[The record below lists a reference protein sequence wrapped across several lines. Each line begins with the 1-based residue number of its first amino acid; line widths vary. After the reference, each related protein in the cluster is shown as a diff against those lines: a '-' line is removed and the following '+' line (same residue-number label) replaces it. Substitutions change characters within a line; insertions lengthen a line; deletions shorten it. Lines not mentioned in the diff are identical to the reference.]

1 MKRTLKISAL
11 IVLAAFLVAGCAR
24 TPQPKTSAKLIKKH
38 FKKYGKKYPS
48 TIYGQN
54 RVKEVE
60 ITGQEEIHKHLVAL
74 DSFLTLQNGEV
85 QRIHVTLEKGP
96 FGWKFV
102 SWELAAQS
110 AEAEAAE
117 ASSE

>member
-11 IVLAAFLVAGCAR
+11 IILAAFLVVGCAR
-24 TPQPKTSAKLIKKH
+24 TPQPKTSAKLIKKY
-38 FKKYGKKYPS
+38 FKKYGKKYPT

-60 ITGQEEIHKHLVAL
+60 ITGQEEIHRHLVAL
-74 DSFLTLQNGEV
+74 NSFLTLQNGEV

-110 AEAEAAE
+110 AEV
-117 ASSE
+117 SSE